1 MFKHAVARASSVA
14 QLGENVSAS
23 ALSTPLNANDGER
36 LSPGQDWART
46 RWNSHE
52 TGAAFDRKKHPYL
65 TPQAK
70 AFVERQEFCVVSFA
84 DNNDQLGVRL
94 LYGPLTDFAKAVD
107 DYHVVIRSF
116 NGISA
121 GLPSS
126 NAQSGGQRLALLF
139 IEFKTRQRLCV
150 HGISKWEDTGR
161 CLRLEVTQSFFH
173 CPKYIDPSC
182 RLVHTVSTN
191 EPAFKVQKLAANGDG
206 ELVIDHLAGFLT
218 RQRMAFL
225 CTMDRN
231 GQCAV
236 NHRGGTRGFLSLN
249 RVEAEPWI
257 LLPDYAGNGAF
268 EAVGNIH
275 ETERAAVLVPDLAL
289 AYGICVSGAAKVL
302 DGDAL
307 SAAPAGAKR
316 IIAIHASHCRVQ
328 SWHYALEMQELEQP
342 LRIAAA
348 EGVET

>member
-1 MFKHAVARASSVA
+1 MFKQAVARASSTG

-23 ALSTPLNANDGER
+23 ARSTLPDINQGHP

-52 TGAAFDRKKHPYL
+52 TGASFDRKKHPYL
-65 TPQAK
+65 TPEAK

-116 NGISA
+116 NDISA

-126 NAQSGGQRLALLF
+126 KAQSGGQPLALLF

-150 HGISKWEDTGR
+150 HGIGKWDDTGR
-161 CLRLEVTQSFFH
+161 WLRLEVTQSFFH

-182 RLVHTVSTN
+182 RLVPGVS
-191 EPAFKVQKLAANGDG
+191 ASVAALKVQKLAANDG
-206 ELVIDHLAGFLT
+206 RERVIDHLAGFLAY
-218 RQRMAFL
+218 QRMAFL
-225 CTMDRN
+225 CTTDRN

-236 NHRGGTRGFLSLN
+236 NHRGGTRGFISLN

-275 ETERAAVLVPDLAL
+275 ETEKAAVLVPDLEL
-289 AYGICVSGAAKVL
+289 GYGICVSGAAKVL

-328 SWHYALEMQELEQP
+328 SWHYDLATQELEQP
-342 LRIAAA
+342 LGIAAA
-348 EGVET
+348 GVET